1 MRRRPILLTAGL
13 LYLLYVNA
21 SVGIWATISP
31 RSFYDDFPGGGRNW
45 VAVDGPYNE
54 HLIRDVGAWSLGMAV
69 VVAIAAWTLSR
80 PVVLTAGAAMTVLAL
95 PHAIYHAR
103 HADVIGSGSDQVAS
117 IGGLFLAAAV
127 GAAVFVAGLRLR
139 PAPEG
144 VDISS
149 G

>member
-54 HLIRDVGAWSLGMAV
+54 HLVRDVGGGNLALAQ
-69 VVAIAAWTLSR
+69 VVAQGPHLLYHLVHVALLPTPLDQAAQ
-80 PVVLTAGAAMTVLAL
+80 TVAL
-95 PHAIYHAR
+95 
-103 HADVIGSGSDQVAS
+103 
-117 IGGLFLAAAV
+117 AV
-127 GAAVFVAGLRLR
+127 GVIVPLLLLWAAGRGES
-139 PAPEG
+139 APRTTVEVG
-144 VDISS
+144 AR
-149 G
+149 